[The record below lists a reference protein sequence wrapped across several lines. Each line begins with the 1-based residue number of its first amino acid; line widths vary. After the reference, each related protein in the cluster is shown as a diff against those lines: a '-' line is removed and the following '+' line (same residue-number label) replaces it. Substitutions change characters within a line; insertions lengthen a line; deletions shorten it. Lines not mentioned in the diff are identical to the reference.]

1 MTFIPGKSC
10 TKKLLL
16 QLVVSIIQAVPG
28 ESRCCGME
36 SWWAITIF
44 LGFQC
49 TFYWGIA
56 VNSVKHDW
64 SHSFPRVL
72 SCEPMCLSTDLFF
85 LFWFSFPPMEIA
97 KATSLLSSQ
106 AQYVLSHAV
115 SVGYGVCW
123 CVYICVYVYIM
134 QQACHAAVW
143 WQSNKYNKSRL
154 QNSLWFLEVL
164 GRGRVSWQ
172 NTKGNPKLT
181 MYI

>member
-1 MTFIPGKSC
+1 
-10 TKKLLL
+10 
-16 QLVVSIIQAVPG
+16 
-28 ESRCCGME
+28 
-36 SWWAITIF
+36 
-44 LGFQC
+44 
-49 TFYWGIA
+49 
-56 VNSVKHDW
+56 
-64 SHSFPRVL
+64 
-72 SCEPMCLSTDLFF
+72 
-85 LFWFSFPPMEIA
+85 MEIA

-123 CVYICVYVYIM
+123 YVYICVYVYIM

-172 NTKGNPKLT
+172 KPKETLSLLCTYRYMYLDDALHCVGPGQRLASAVYVGHKGDHTKSIPQDHARLT
-181 MYI
+181 